1 MVCRGTPPKP
11 KPGCLAL
18 SADDC
23 LSRVIDKRDEIARR
37 ACAAY
42 GLTMRPGASMT
53 PVARG
58 AMGQIWRLDL
68 GAERYALKELL
79 WGADEESVRR
89 EAALTA
95 EFAAAGVRL
104 PGSVPARDG
113 RFLVRLATDLGGR
126 WLRLYQWVDGVPADP
141 ADPGVA
147 AGVGDLLGRLH
158 VRAQACAHAYG
169 PPPGGRPDPWY
180 DTVPGPATWDRLAR
194 AALRQDAAWGPAL
207 ASRISRLREL
217 AALVT
222 PVPGD
227 RIIICHRDLHPDN
240 VLVDASGELVLLDW
254 DDIGEACPDRE
265 LARLLAE
272 WHVRDGVADA
282 AAVTRTLTAYRAAG
296 GAGLLRDE
304 RSFGMLI
311 ASRLNFL
318 RAQARVALDPRT
330 TPKNRIYAADEILDT
345 LARLPSPGLIARLL
359 DVAAAA
365 FG

>member
-1 MVCRGTPPKP
+1 
-11 KPGCLAL
+11 
-18 SADDC
+18 
-23 LSRVIDKRDEIARR
+23 
-37 ACAAY
+37 
-42 GLTMRPGASMT
+42 
-53 PVARG
+53 
-58 AMGQIWRLDL
+58 
-68 GAERYALKELL
+68 
-79 WGADEESVRR
+79 
-89 EAALTA
+89 
-95 EFAAAGVRL
+95 
-104 PGSVPARDG
+104 
-113 RFLVRLATDLGGR
+113 
-126 WLRLYQWVDGVPADP
+126 
-141 ADPGVA
+141 
-147 AGVGDLLGRLH
+147 
-158 VRAQACAHAYG
+158 VRAQARAHAHG

-180 DTVPGPATWDRLAR
+180 DTVPGPATWNRLAC

-207 ASRISRLREL
+207 ASRISLLREL

-222 PVPGD
+222 PVSGD
-227 RIIICHRDLHPDN
+227 QIVICHRDLHPDN

-265 LARLLAE
+265 LAQLLAE
-272 WHVRDGVADA
+272 WHVRDGVADD

-296 GAGLLRDE
+296 GSGLLRDE